1 MPTFISRNYSFAT
14 MPKVSDEALIINK
27 PGSREI
33 RLEFSALRKTLLVLR
48 AVNHPLRKQILELLS
63 KTEKMIVTDLHSQ
76 MHLEQSIVSQ
86 HLAVLRKAGVVLTN
100 RSGKFIYYRINPDR
114 LNDIKTL
121 AESIALKN

>member
-14 MPKVSDEALIINK
+14 MPKVSDEALVINK

-86 HLAVLRKAGVVLTN
+86 HLAVLRKARVVLTN

>member
-1 MPTFISRNYSFAT
+1 MPTFISWNYSFAT
-14 MPKVSDEALIINK
+14 MPKVSDEALVINQ

-33 RLEFSALRKTLLVLR
+33 RLEFSVLRKTLLVLR
-48 AVNHPLRKQILELLS
+48 AINHPLRKQILELLS

-76 MHLEQSIVSQ
+76 MQLEQSIVSQ
-86 HLAVLRKAGVVLTN
+86 HLAVLRKAGVLLTN

-121 AESIALKN
+121 AGSIALKS

>member
-1 MPTFISRNYSFAT
+1 
-14 MPKVSDEALIINK
+14 MPKVSDEALVINK

-33 RLEFSALRKTLLVLR
+33 RLEFSELRKTLLVLR